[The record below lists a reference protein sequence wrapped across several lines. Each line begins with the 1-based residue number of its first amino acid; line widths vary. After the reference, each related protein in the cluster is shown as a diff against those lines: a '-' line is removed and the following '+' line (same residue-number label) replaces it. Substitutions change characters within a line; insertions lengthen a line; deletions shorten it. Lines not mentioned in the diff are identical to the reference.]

1 MLSGPPGQLSFEEE
15 TIGQARFG
23 VNWCP
28 PASLFA
34 VPGARL
40 GDQVALPKVTRA
52 FPIPTWLRVLLGP
65 APAPFHF
72 VRARARVCV
81 HVCVCMCVCARACV
95 CVYVCARVC
104 VLCGPPSPCPVP
116 AAPLSALLCPDNR
129 EGGQRVRHSHPAHLV
144 IRLQTDAPHLLPS
157 LPSRPS
163 RCCSRP
169 ASPRPARPPSPFL
182 LL

>member
-1 MLSGPPGQLSFEEE
+1 MDPTPHSWSPSLPSPPTGPEGVSLLSGPPGQLSFEEE

-72 VRARARVCV
+72 VQARARVCV
-81 HVCVCMCVCARACV
+81 HVCVHVCVCTCV
-95 CVYVCARVC
+95 CVRVC
-104 VLCGPPSPCPVP
+104 VCTSVCAVWASLSVSCPCCSFVCTFVSRQQRRRAACAPFSPSPSRD
-116 AAPLSALLCPDNR
+116 LSANR
-129 EGGQRVRHSHPAHLV
+129 RH
-144 IRLQTDAPHLLPS
+144 
-157 LPSRPS
+157 
-163 RCCSRP
+163 
-169 ASPRPARPPSPFL
+169 
-182 LL
+182 